1 MQKRKPLYSLSLV
14 GLKFLAS
21 GSSTLTS
28 GFVSNPST
36 TRLATKTSF
45 FHSLSFQSQQLF
57 WNSCNHLGSSEN
69 ISGGPN
75 FRMHGIRRSRRLRG
89 LAASAI
95 SSSSNQEKDADK
107 IVSVDI
113 SKECPKSEKYKGV
126 PKRKRSTRSSTT
138 AKTASTESSETG
150 KEQIEKITSKKKTS
164 TTEKKKPR
172 KRTSSSSDSKKIQ
185 ALECLPRLREE
196 ELKQSHEGY
205 CKDESNDSNTDEV
218 STSLQ
223 VIGVDEAGRG
233 PLAGP
238 VVAAAAIITLDIP
251 GVTDSKKINKEET
264 REELYEKV
272 ISSPNAKWAVA
283 ISDAPR
289 IDDINILQATL
300 EAMRNAVTAIIHN
313 QGNLESNV
321 NDLRIEKEASAKMH
335 PGCYVVCHTN
345 DHLGNQMHFDV
356 SKPSKS
362 SVVSD
367 AGTEEKSRFEYYAL
381 IDGNKVP
388 KEMPCEAESMVKG
401 DSKEYAIAAA
411 SIIAKVT
418 RDRLMRE
425 YDTKYPQYNL
435 SQHKGYPTAAHMAV
449 VRKLGATPIHRRTF
463 APLKHMVFD
472 QDGGIIEDNN

>member
-1 MQKRKPLYSLSLV
+1 
-14 GLKFLAS
+14 
-21 GSSTLTS
+21 
-28 GFVSNPST
+28 
-36 TRLATKTSF
+36 
-45 FHSLSFQSQQLF
+45 
-57 WNSCNHLGSSEN
+57 
-69 ISGGPN
+69 
-75 FRMHGIRRSRRLRG
+75 MHEIRRSRRLRG
-89 LAASAI
+89 LSATTS
-95 SSSSNQEKDADK
+95 SSSSNEEKDADK
-107 IVSVDI
+107 IVAVDI
-113 SKECPKSEKYKGV
+113 SKESPKIQNYSGV
-126 PKRKRSTRSSTT
+126 PKRKRSTRFARTKERT
-138 AKTASTESSETG
+138 IEAIDTG
-150 KEQIEKITSKKKTS
+150 KELVEKTTSKKKT
-164 TTEKKKPR
+164 TTIRSNQRSKRKGNPR
-172 KRTSSSSDSKKIQ
+172 LSSDSTKIQ
-185 ALECLPRLREE
+185 TLECLPRLREE
-196 ELKQSHEGY
+196 KLKQSH
-205 CKDESNDSNTDEV
+205 KRDSKVGSHDINIDEV

-238 VVAAAAIITLDIP
+238 VVAAAAIISIDIP
-251 GVTDSKKINKEET
+251 GVTDSKKLNKEEA

-289 IDDINILQATL
+289 IDEINILQATL

-313 QGNLESNV
+313 QGHLENNV
-321 NDLRIEKEASAKMH
+321 NDLRIEKEASAKI
-335 PGCYVVCHTN
+335 PSGCYVVCRTN
-345 DHLGNQMHFDV
+345 DHIGNQIHLDL
-356 SKPSKS
+356 SYPSKN
-362 SVVSD
+362 SVGTCSD
-367 AGTEEKSRFEYYAL
+367 IGPEDMNAFEYYAL

-388 KEMPCEAESMVKG
+388 KEMPCQAESMVKG

-472 QDGGIIEDNN
+472 QDGGIIEDNS